1 MLRTGRYGPDEGTLY
16 ERAMQGMSNGRR
28 LLLDAMAAHPT
39 GLVVVLDLDHLRA
52 VNRRFGIRVGDRLL
66 AKIDQSLQVV
76 ASGHGGD
83 ARHHGGDRFL
93 VVVPGVAEAVIP
105 ELLKAVRRQ
114 RVLAARVSAC
124 AGSARWSPTS
134 ADPPEVL
141 LTAAN
146 ELQLAK
152 QSR

>member
-1 MLRTGRYGPDEGTLY
+1 MLRTGRYGPDEETLY
-16 ERAMQGMSNGRR
+16 ERAVQGMSNGRQ
-28 LLLDAMAAHPT
+28 LLLSALAAHPT
-39 GLVVVLDLDHLRA
+39 GLVVLLDLDNLGA
-52 VNRRFGIRVGDRLL
+52 LNRRFGVRVGDRLM
-66 AKIDQSLQVV
+66 AKIDQSLQGV
-76 ASGHGGD
+76 ASGHGGA
-83 ARHHGGDRFL
+83 ARHYGGDRFL
-93 VVVPGVAEAVIP
+93 VVVPGAAEGVIP
-105 ELLKAVRRQ
+105 ELLEAVRQQ

-124 AGSARWSPTS
+124 AGSARWSPAS